1 MSISA
6 NWVDFKFVDIWMGD
20 LALKWSDWIKD
31 KNQNNNLDEFRG
43 RCGTLIVMQAVKKKT
58 KHSKLCMDSDD
69 QLRAEQS

>member
-43 RCGTLIVMQAVKKKT
+43 RCGTLIVM
-58 KHSKLCMDSDD
+58 
-69 QLRAEQS
+69 